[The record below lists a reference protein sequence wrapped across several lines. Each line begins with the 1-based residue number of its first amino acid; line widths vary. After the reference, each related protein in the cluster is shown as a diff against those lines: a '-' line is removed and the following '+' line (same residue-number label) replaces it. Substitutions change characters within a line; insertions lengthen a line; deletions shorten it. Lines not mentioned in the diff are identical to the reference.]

1 MDYQVV
7 NVLANGLR
15 GGTQNNDNKL
25 DLLGRFAA
33 EGNIRTL
40 LGTKLHINQQTGD
53 FSIQDSGLKTW
64 WARSAADSLTNP
76 AVHGHVTRLF
86 ENAKAE
92 VRRIGDTDR
101 CVEKVKRIHYAFK
114 GYSTLI
120 RRGSSGSDLL
130 KNHVRTIAGICSE
143 TFRVPYVHQISQ
155 GALLPRG
162 HSGVCWGFVLDWL
175 RRSFNGKF
183 SYENAKIEKKMGAI
197 ASLHRDQMDIK
208 VAALFGGARLVNP
221 NNPRVNQGAY
231 EGGYVSRAGHG
242 AQRFNQRFDG
252 MTYHGGDMWDSTF
265 WVAPEEQRCYGVRAP
280 DDASFPRLVGE
291 KVMNYVRLDRYKNI
305 LGPDADCGWLLSLS
319 FRDFFTNAQSTGHA
333 IGIRFTPDRRSLLFF
348 DPNFGTGDIFLGMG
362 HLWVDSVIKQ
372 YSFGDV
378 VERVSV
384 TRVSST

>member
-7 NVLANGLR
+7 NVLAN

-53 FSIQDSGLKTW
+53 FSIQDSGLRTW
-64 WARSAADSLTNP
+64 WARSAADSLTNT
-76 AVHGHVTRLF
+76 AVQGHVTRLF
-86 ENAKAE
+86 KNAKAE
-92 VRRIGDTDR
+92 VRLIGDTDR

-114 GYSTLI
+114 GYSTLV
-120 RRGSSGSDLL
+120 RRGYSGNNDL
-130 KNHVRTIAGICSE
+130 KDHVRDIAGICGE

-155 GALLPRG
+155 MALLPRG

-183 SYENAKIEKKMGAI
+183 SYEKSKIEKKMGAI
-197 ASLHRDQMDIK
+197 ASLHRDQMNIK
-208 VAALFGGARLVNP
+208 MGAALGGEARLVNP
-221 NNPRVNQGAY
+221 NAPRANQGAY

-252 MTYHGGDMWDSTF
+252 MMYHGGDLLDRTF
-265 WVAPEEQRCYGVRAP
+265 WVAPEDQRCYGVRAP
-280 DDASFPRLVGE
+280 GDRSFPRLVGID
-291 KVMNYVRLDRYKNI
+291 VMDYVKRDRI
-305 LGPDADCGWLLSLS
+305 RSLLGPEADCGWLLSLS
-319 FRDFFTNAQSTGHA
+319 FRDFFTDAHTAGHA
-333 IGIRFTPDRRSLLFF
+333 IGIRFTPDRRSLVFF
-348 DPNFGTGDIFLGMG
+348 DPNYGTGDVFQDMG

-372 YSFGDV
+372 YSFGYV
-378 VERVSV
+378 VESVSV